1 MIVELLL
8 PDDKMFSLIV
18 ASASSQEL
26 ESVLREMTG
35 LDSVSSY
42 NHRRCEVVG
51 WKGGKEVHALHISGR
66 WKLHDVPDAR

>member
-8 PDDKMFSLIV
+8 PDDKMFSLII
-18 ASASSQEL
+18 ANASSQEL
-26 ESVLREMTG
+26 ESVLRGMTG

-51 WKGGKEVHALHISGR
+51 WKDGKEVHALRISGG
-66 WKLHDVPDAR
+66 WKLYGVPDAR